1 MTTTEAKV
9 AAAAMTQKTMMTIKQ
24 KLQPKTQ
31 NNNNMETLTMAAQ
44 KTVAIRQLQYD
55 SCNDDQS
62 IVPCRSC
69 HVR

>member
-44 KTVAIRQLQYD
+44 KTVAIRQLQ
-55 SCNDDQS
+55 
-62 IVPCRSC
+62 
-69 HVR
+69 